1 MLTKIKAMYSKA
13 IAAPITVFVFILLIM
28 AVTTP
33 VFSTISNITQIMLSA
48 SIYVVIAMGMSFV
61 LICGCTD
68 LSTGSVVGLA
78 GCISCIALRDWQV
91 ALPIAILCGLA
102 AGAACGVL
110 NGIMVTKM
118 HLLPFIATLGS
129 QWIFRGIVKL
139 VADGQTI
146 SLRGYVPKEM
156 IDDVYFIGSG
166 RILNIPTPV
175 YIWLAIAIILWFVLK
190 HTVFGRYVYSVGSNS
205 EAARMSGIDVEK
217 VTFFCYII
225 ADMLAAVGG
234 ILLMSRL
241 VSIQINAGEG
251 YEFEGIFATVIGG
264 TSLAGGEGSIP
275 GAIIGAFIVATLR
288 NGLNLNGINAFW
300 QQVILGVIIILTIW
314 FDTIK
319 NRKARN

>member
-1 MLTKIKAMYSKA
+1 MLTRIKSMYSKA
-13 IAAPITVFVFILLIM
+13 IAAPLTVFVVILLILTL
-28 AVTTP
+28 TTP
-33 VFSTISNITQIMLSA
+33 VFRSIANLTQIMLSA

-78 GCISCIALRDWQV
+78 GCITCIALRDWQV
-91 ALPIAILCGLA
+91 SLQIAILCGLA
-102 AGAACGVL
+102 AGAASGVL
-110 NGIMVTKM
+110 NGVMVTRM

-129 QWIFRGIVKL
+129 QWIFRGIIKL
-139 VADGQTI
+139 VTNGQTV
-146 SLRGYVPKEM
+146 SLRGYVPNEM
-156 IDDVYFIGSG
+156 IDSVYFIGSG

-175 YIWLAIAIILWFVLK
+175 YIWVVIAVLLWFLLK
-190 HTVFGRYVYSVGSNS
+190 NTVFGRYVYSVGSNS
-205 EAARMSGIDVEK
+205 EAARMSGINVEK
-217 VTFFCYII
+217 ITFFCYII

-288 NGLNLNGINAFW
+288 NGLNLNGVNAFW

-314 FDTIK
+314 FDTVK